1 MDDNKFTIFVTI
13 LILLIPFIL
22 VGLIVKSNIDY
33 NREANTI
40 KNSNM
45 SIEEKINTK
54 YSIFKEKVESY
65 PKNYEMQVFVEEL
78 LNIPVDTIF
87 NLYYE
92 KGYKL
97 IKITRFR
104 RTTSNNQLEIMM
116 TFLKTNE

>member
-1 MDDNKFTIFVTI
+1 MDDDKFTIFVTI
-13 LILLIPFIL
+13 LIFLIPFIL